1 MKPTVDSSEG
11 GSAPL
16 TLTQALS
23 RIYCRVSKE
32 GFSLTVAMELV
43 DETTL
48 VGMSFGIDQTSAVLL
63 AAILE
68 KAGSDNCAGET
79 SLAKYLGCTYI
90 EFLKHHGRLREMS
103 KKGIIVISKHPGECY
118 RATPEVIGAL
128 EENKPFKP
136 LKNTDLTPVEFFSRF
151 KKIFTTFSDD
161 SDNYPI
167 LLDNIEYLI
176 RNNTHLA
183 FCREALASELYQS
196 CADGEKCLFY
206 FLCFRYLTEGRAVED
221 IGMLLDQLGHGLDS
235 VFYRKAFAR
244 EETSLQTGDLITFA
258 SMDGVADTSMAA
270 LTDHVKEDFLCE
282 AEIPEPEVPQYKDLV
297 SVESIE
303 PRDLFFNE
311 VEGKQ
316 IARLESLL
324 EEDSFRKVQQRLVE
338 SGMRKGFNVL
348 LYGPPGTGKTAC
360 AYELARK
367 TGRDVFHVD
376 MTRLRSKWVGDSEKS
391 VKCVF
396 GIYRRLCR
404 AGKKAP
410 ILLFNEADAIFS
422 RRFEQVSHSVDQLN
436 NTIQN
441 IILQEMENIEGVLIA
456 TTNLVNNLDPA
467 FERRFIYKVEMK
479 VPQKD
484 SRSKIW
490 KAMIGDLTEAEADT
504 LAAEFDFSGGNIEN
518 IARKSTVEY
527 VLSGQK
533 PTLASLEDLCR
544 SEALNKN
551 GNRNKIGF

>member
-1 MKPTVDSSEG
+1 MKPTVDSTEG

-16 TLTQALS
+16 TLTQALT
-23 RIYCRVSKE
+23 RIYRRVSKE
-32 GFSLTVAMELV
+32 GFSLTTAMELV

-63 AAILE
+63 AAIIE
-68 KAGSDNCAGET
+68 KAGSENCAGET
-79 SLAKYLGCTYI
+79 SLAKYLGCSYI
-90 EFLKHHGRLREMS
+90 EFLKHHQRLRDMS
-103 KKGIIVISKHPGECY
+103 KKGIILIAQAVGETY
-118 RATPEVIGAL
+118 RATPEVLSAL
-128 EENKPFKP
+128 EDGTPFQPK
-136 LKNTDLTPVEFFSRF
+136 KSKDLTPAEFFARF
-151 KKIFTTFSDD
+151 KEIFNRF
-161 SDNYPI
+161 NNECPNKHV
-167 LLDNIEYLI
+167 LLDNLDYLI

-183 FCREALASELYQS
+183 FCREALASDLYS
-196 CADGEKCLFY
+196 LCIDGEKCMFFY
-206 FLCFRYLTEGRAVED
+206 LCYRYLTEGVAEDYLSNLMYLVEKD
-221 IGMLLDQLGHGLDS
+221 IDT

-244 EETSLQTGDLITFA
+244 EETSLQTGDLLTFA
-258 SMDGVADTSMAA
+258 SMDGVADPSVAA

-282 AEIPEPEVPQYKDLV
+282 AEIPEQDVPQYKDLV

-311 VEGKQ
+311 AEGKQ

-367 TGRDVFHVD
+367 TGRDIFYVD
-376 MTRLRSKWVGDSEKS
+376 VTRLKSKWVGDSEKS

-404 AGKKAP
+404 HGKKAP